1 MTLVMEDRPRTDADD
16 HQRIAADPAHSAW
29 VSASAGTGKTKVLSD
44 RVLNLLLEGTPPERL
59 LCLTYTRAAAAE
71 MAARIAE
78 ILAAWASMPEP
89 ELARVLTERADEPP
103 SGQRLRAARRLFARV
118 LDAPG
123 GMRIQTIH
131 AFCQSLLARFPI
143 EAQVAPHFKV
153 AEEATA
159 AALLL
164 EARRTLFAEARPE
177 IAAAIDEV
185 SVLVT
190 EEDFSALVGQ
200 VIAERGRFQRALRRH
215 GGLEGLIGA
224 VHELLEV
231 APEMTQDGAIAM
243 TCEDKAF
250 DAAALRAAI
259 AGLATG
265 GVRDQARAR
274 FIADWLADPTGRARA
289 FATYRKAFFTDDG
302 NGKVF
307 EKLISAAAGRDA
319 PHAKQ
324 ALEAEAERI
333 CRLDD
338 LCGRIAVARATAA
351 LYRLAD
357 GILAEYR
364 RLKNERALLDYDDL
378 ILAGRDLLLRADLA
392 PWVLYKLDGGIDHIL
407 IDEAQDTNPE
417 QWELIAAL
425 AEEFFAG
432 EGARALNRTVF
443 AVGDVKQSIY
453 SFQCA
458 DPSAFHRMRAHFA
471 ERARAADAV
480 FAEVP
485 LTLSF
490 RSAPAVLETV
500 DAVFADAPARDGVV
514 PEGELL
520 LHQPH
525 RAGAAGLVEL
535 WPLPPVEPGPKSGPW
550 EPPVGRR
557 HESKPR
563 PRVIKLLAR
572 RIRAL
577 TSGTEMLESRGRPV
591 RPGDVMVLV
600 RRRGPF
606 VDMLVKEL
614 KAEGVPVAGLDRM
627 VLMNQ
632 LAIQDLVAFGE
643 ALLNPADD
651 LTLAAVLKSP
661 LIGLDEDQL
670 FRLAAG
676 RQGKLW
682 PALRARAE
690 TEPEFE
696 PAAELF
702 KHFLGRADFLRP
714 FELYAE
720 LLGPF
725 GGRRKLLER
734 LGPEAADPIEE
745 FQVRALAFEREHA
758 GALQGF
764 LAWLAGGE
772 IVVKRELDRGLGQV
786 RIMTVHGA
794 KGLQAPI
801 VILPDTTQQVSET
814 RRLLWRRQDDLCLWV
829 PIKKM
834 DGTVTGLAR
843 AEAERADEEEY
854 RRLLYVALTRA
865 EDRLIVCGWP
875 GRNGDAEEGSWY
887 DLVRAGLRSLA
898 EPVAFDFTADGGWV
912 GPGFSLRSPQ
922 LGPVEQDRYAP
933 DADGPA
939 AAPPDW
945 IARPAPKE
953 PDPPRPLAPSR
964 PAGEEPP
971 VRSPLG
977 EDLGRAFQRGRLIH
991 RLLETLPELPAAARA
1006 DAAHRF
1012 LAMAA
1017 GDLDEAERAA
1027 LAAEALAVLNHPD
1040 FAPLWGAE
1048 SLAEVSVVGRVGHKT
1063 IAGRIDRLVV
1073 EGSRVTILDYKT
1085 NRPPPARPEDVAQIY
1100 LDQMAAYREALG
1112 QVYRGAEIRCVLL
1125 WTDGPRLMEIP
1136 AALLDGRTSP

>member
-1 MTLVMEDRPRTDADD
+1 MTLVMDRPRTEADD

-89 ELARVLTERADEPP
+89 ELARVLTERLGEPP
-103 SGQRLRAARRLFARV
+103 SGQRLRSARRLFARV

-143 EAQVAPHFKV
+143 EAQVAPHFRV

-164 EARRTLFAEARPE
+164 EARRTVFAEARPE

-215 GGLEGLIGA
+215 GGLDGLIAA
-224 VHELLEV
+224 VHDLLEV
-231 APEMTQDGAIAM
+231 APGMTQDRAIAAA
-243 TCEDKAF
+243 CEDKAL
-250 DAAALRAAI
+250 DLAALKSALAALM
-259 AGLATG
+259 AGSKTDRERGELLAE
-265 GVRDQARAR
+265 
-274 FIADWLADPTGRARA
+274 WLDEPAGRARG
-289 FATYRKAFFTDDG
+289 FPRYRGFFFRTDGELRKNFITARASDP
-302 NGKVF
+302 
-307 EKLISAAAGRDA
+307 AAAA
-319 PHAKQ
+319 

-338 LCGRIAVARATAA
+338 HCGRIAVARATAA

-357 GILAEYR
+357 GILAQYR

-378 ILAGRDLLLRADLA
+378 ILAARDLLLRADLA

-432 EGARALNRTVF
+432 EGARVLNRTVF

-453 SFQCA
+453 SFQRA
-458 DPSAFHRMRAHFA
+458 DPSAFHRMQAHFA
-471 ERARAADAV
+471 ERARAAEAV

-490 RSAPAVLETV
+490 RSAPAVLAAV
-500 DAVFADAPARDGVV
+500 DAVFAEPPARDGVV

-520 LHQPH
+520 EHQPH

-535 WPLPPVEPGPKSGPW
+535 WPLPPVEAAPKSGPW

-557 HESKPR
+557 YESKPR
-563 PRVIKLLAR
+563 PRLIKLLAR

-577 TSGTEMLESRGRPV
+577 TGGAELLESRGRPV

-614 KAEGVPVAGLDRM
+614 KAQGVPVAGLDRM

-632 LAIQDLVAFGE
+632 LAIQDLVAFGD
-643 ALLNPADD
+643 ALLNPDDD
-651 LTLAAVLKSP
+651 LTLASVLKSP
-661 LIGLDEDQL
+661 LVGLDEDQL
-670 FRLAAG
+670 FRLAAD
-676 RQGKLW
+676 RKGKLW
-682 PALRARAE
+682 PALRARAAE
-690 TEPEFE
+690 AEFE
-696 PAAELF
+696 PAVTLLS
-702 KHFLGRADFLRP
+702 HFLARADFLRP

-745 FQVRALAFEREHA
+745 FLGRALAFEREHA

-764 LAWLAGGE
+764 LAWLAGGD

-801 VILPDTTQQVSET
+801 VILPDTTQQVAET

-834 DGTVTGLAR
+834 DGEVTGLAR
-843 AEAERADEEEY
+843 AEADRAEEEEY

-887 DLVRAGLRSLA
+887 DLVRAGLRRTA
-898 EPVAFDFTADGGWV
+898 DPVAFDFTADGGWV
-912 GPGFSLRSPQ
+912 GPGFRLGSPQ
-922 LGPVEQDRYAP
+922 AGPVEQEKPAAHAERPA
-933 DADGPA
+933 GPA
-939 AAPPDW
+939 PDW
-945 IARPAPKE
+945 IAQPAPAE

-991 RLLETLPELPAAARA
+991 RMLETLPELPVADRAEAAARY
-1006 DAAHRF
+1006 

-1017 GDLDEAERAA
+1017 SQLSGDERAA
-1027 LAAEALAVLNHPD
+1027 LAAETLAVLAHPE
-1040 FAPLWGAE
+1040 FAPLWGPK
-1048 SLAEVSVVGRVGHKT
+1048 SLAEVSVVGRVGNKA

-1073 EGSRVTILDYKT
+1073 EEGRVTILDYKT
-1085 NRPPPARPEDVAQIY
+1085 NRPPPQRPEEVAEIY
-1100 LDQMAAYREALG
+1100 LDQMAAYRTALA
-1112 QVYRGAEIRCVLL
+1112 QVYPGAEIRCVLL
-1125 WTDGPRLMEIP
+1125 WTDGPRLMELP
-1136 AALLDGRTSP
+1136 AALLDGRASP

>member
-1 MTLVMEDRPRTDADD
+1 MTLVMDRPLPDADR

-29 VSASAGTGKTKVLSD
+29 VSASAGTGKTKVLTD

-59 LCLTYTRAAAAE
+59 LCLTYTKAAAAE

-78 ILAAWASMPEP
+78 TLAGWAAMPEP
-89 ELARVLTERADEPP
+89 ELARALTERADAPP
-103 SGQRLRAARRLFARV
+103 SGERLRAARRLFARV

-123 GMRIQTIH
+123 GLRIQTIH

-143 EAQVAPHFKV
+143 EARVAPHFRV

-164 EARRTLFAEARPE
+164 EARRTLFAAGRPE

-185 SVLVT
+185 SVLAT
-190 EEDFSALVGQ
+190 EDDFATLTAQ
-200 VIAERGRFQRALRRH
+200 VIAERGRFQRAQRRH
-215 GGLEGLIGA
+215 GGLEGLIAA
-224 VHELLEV
+224 VQKLLEV
-231 APEMTQDGAIAM
+231 TPDLTQDLAIAAA
-243 TCEDKAF
+243 CEDKAL

-259 AGLATG
+259 AGLEAG

-274 FIADWLADPTGRARA
+274 FIADWLADPAARARG
-289 FATYRKAFFTDDG
+289 FAAYRKAFFTEDG

-307 EKLISAAAGRDA
+307 ERLISASGARAAPGA
-319 PHAKQ
+319 AE
-324 ALEAEAERI
+324 ALKAEAERI

-338 LCGRIAVARATAA
+338 LCGRIQVARATAA

-364 RLKNERALLDYDDL
+364 RLKAERALLDYDDL
-378 ILAGRDLLLRADLA
+378 ILTARDLLLRAELA

-417 QWELIAAL
+417 QWELIGAL
-425 AEEFFAG
+425 AGEFFAG

-453 SFQCA
+453 SFQRA
-458 DPSAFHRMRAHFA
+458 DPTAFLRMQAHFA
-471 ERARAADAV
+471 ERARAAEAT

-485 LTLSF
+485 LTQSF
-490 RSAPAVLETV
+490 RSAPAVLRAV
-500 DAVFADAPARDGVV
+500 DAVFAQPPARDGVV
-514 PEGELL
+514 PERELL
-520 LHQPH
+520 KHQPH

-535 WPLPPVEPGPKSGPW
+535 WPLPPVGTPPQSGPW

-557 HESKPR
+557 YETKPR
-563 PRVIKLLAR
+563 PRLIKLLAR

-577 TSGTEMLESRGRPV
+577 TGGEEMLESRGRPI

-614 KAEGVPVAGLDRM
+614 KAQGVPVAGLDRM
-627 VLMNQ
+627 VLMDQ

-643 ALLNPADD
+643 ALLNPDDD
-651 LTLAAVLKSP
+651 LKLASVLKSP

-676 RQGKLW
+676 RTGKLW
-682 PALRARAE
+682 AELRARADSE
-690 TEPEFE
+690 TEFR
-696 PAAELF
+696 PAADLLR
-702 KHFLGRADFLRP
+702 HFLRRTDFLRP

-720 LLGPF
+720 LLGPC

-745 FQVRALAFEREHA
+745 FLGRALAFEREHA
-758 GALQGF
+758 ASLQGF

-772 IVVKRELDRGLGQV
+772 ITVKRELDRGLGQV

-801 VILPDTTQQVSET
+801 VILPDTTQLPQE
-814 RRLLWRRQDDLCLWV
+814 RRSLLWRKADDLCLWV
-829 PIKKM
+829 PVKKL
-834 DGTVTGLAR
+834 DGEVTGLAR
-843 AEAERADEEEY
+843 AEAERADDEEY

-875 GRNGDAEEGSWY
+875 FRGANAETGSWY
-887 DLVRAGLRSLA
+887 DLVRAGLRDVA
-898 EPVAFDFTADGGWV
+898 EPVAFDFAAEGGWT
-912 GPGFSLRSPQ
+912 GPGLRLRSEQ
-922 LGPVEQDRYAP
+922 TGPIEPGKSV
-933 DADGPA
+933 PA
-939 AAPPDW
+939 SAEGAGAPPDW
-945 IARPAPKE
+945 LARPAPAE

-964 PAGEEPP
+964 PSGQEPP

-977 EDLGRAFQRGRLIH
+977 EDLGKAFQRGRLIH
-991 RLLETLPELPAAARA
+991 RMLETLPDLPAKSRPEAAARY
-1006 DAAHRF
+1006 
-1012 LAMAA
+1012 LAMTAST
-1017 GDLDEAERAA
+1017 LDEPVRAA
-1027 LAAEALAVLNHPD
+1027 LAAETLAVLDHPE
-1040 FAPLWGAE
+1040 FAALWGPA
-1048 SLAEVSVVGRVGHKT
+1048 SLAEVPVVGRVGGKA

-1073 EGSRVTILDYKT
+1073 EGTRVTILDYKT
-1085 NRPPPARPEDVAQIY
+1085 NRPPPQRPEEVAEVY
-1100 LDQMAAYREALG
+1100 LDQMAAYREALAR
-1112 QVYRGAEIRCVLL
+1112 VYPGAEIRCALL

-1136 AALLDGRTSP
+1136 GALLDGRASP